1 MARTLKTSLP
11 LLNAMVVFEAA
22 ARHGGLTAAAH
33 ELNIAQSAVS
43 RHVANLERSLS
54 VALFARKGNRVAL
67 TEAGA
72 FLADAIREGLGAIS
86 QAVDRLSAR
95 GADTFVIGCSHDFAQ
110 AWLMPRFGLVT
121 AEIAGGR
128 VLLQTSSDYRD
139 FDQPQ
144 VALSIRFGTP
154 EQWPHLQAEKLL
166 DGEWFPVCAPD
177 FLARYPALASADPKA
192 FANVPLLHQAT
203 QPGAIDSWES
213 WIGSERLLPGPRFS
227 SYMSMM
233 HETIAGRGAALAWGG
248 FADEHLRRGQIVRL
262 AATAR
267 RHEGGFYILTRRNAG
282 PVVRTVARALLDS
295 VRA

>member
-1 MARTLKTSLP
+1 
-11 LLNAMVVFEAA
+11 
-22 ARHGGLTAAAH
+22 
-33 ELNIAQSAVS
+33 
-43 RHVANLERSLS
+43 
-54 VALFARKGNRVAL
+54 
-67 TEAGA
+67 
-72 FLADAIREGLGAIS
+72 
-86 QAVDRLSAR
+86 
-95 GADTFVIGCSHDFAQ
+95 
-110 AWLMPRFGLVT
+110 
-121 AEIAGGR
+121 
-128 VLLQTSSDYRD
+128 
-139 FDQPQ
+139 
-144 VALSIRFGTP
+144 
-154 EQWPHLQAEKLL
+154 
-166 DGEWFPVCAPD
+166 
-177 FLARYPALASADPKA
+177 RYPALASADPKA